1 MTTLHLVL
9 LIPFIG
15 IILLTFLGQQR
26 QAGTLNI
33 IITVLTFIATL
44 KLGWDVLLQGVQ
56 LSSDKLFYIDSF
68 NIYIIILTTFISMN
82 TAIFSRQ
89 YMLHEVAQ
97 QRITLKRMRLYHAMY
112 QCFVFALLLALMSNN
127 LGLLWVAMEA
137 ATLATVLLVSLY
149 RTPESIEAA
158 WKYFILC
165 GVGIAQALFGTVLL
179 YFAAERALIEHH
191 DALLWSVLYQHAG
204 QLEPTVMSIAFVFLL
219 IGYGTKAGLV
229 PLHNWLPD
237 VYSQGPTP
245 MPMLSGLLL
254 NVALYALVRIKILV
268 DGSLQTPLAGHLM
281 MGFGLLSFL
290 VAVLFLYRQKDIKRL
305 YGYSSIEHI
314 GLITFA
320 FGLGTPLATF
330 SALLHITVHA
340 LTKSAIFINIGHILR
355 ITNTQSMDHIRGLI
369 RLQPTVGWG
378 LLAGTVAI
386 AGFPPFGLFISE
398 FLLLIATMQTW
409 PWLTIPLL
417 IGLSI
422 SFAGLFRHL
431 QTMVYGEAIVGQT
444 AVTANMLPVII
455 QLSLVLWLG
464 LAIPTVLTQ
473 WFSTATQLIAGAP
486 LIF

>member
-1 MTTLHLVL
+1 
-9 LIPFIG
+9 
-15 IILLTFLGQQR
+15 
-26 QAGTLNI
+26 
-33 IITVLTFIATL
+33 
-44 KLGWDVLLQGVQ
+44 
-56 LSSDKLFYIDSF
+56 
-68 NIYIIILTTFISMN
+68 
-82 TAIFSRQ
+82 
-89 YMLHEVAQ
+89 
-97 QRITLKRMRLYHAMY
+97 
-112 QCFVFALLLALMSNN
+112 
-127 LGLLWVAMEA
+127 
-137 ATLATVLLVSLY
+137 
-149 RTPESIEAA
+149 
-158 WKYFILC
+158 
-165 GVGIAQALFGTVLL
+165 
-179 YFAAERALIEHH
+179 
-191 DALLWSVLYQHAG
+191 
-204 QLEPTVMSIAFVFLL
+204 
-219 IGYGTKAGLV
+219 
-229 PLHNWLPD
+229 
-237 VYSQGPTP
+237 
-245 MPMLSGLLL
+245 
-254 NVALYALVRIKILV
+254 
-268 DGSLQTPLAGHLM
+268 M

-464 LAIPTVLTQ
+464 LAIPTVLTH